1 MVEMYVDALVNLDE
15 EHGIH
20 APAVSLHMNILP
32 VKLICSEWAMC
43 FEILVSVLKF
53 KATLIVILSSSCID
67 GKERS

>member
-1 MVEMYVDALVNLDE
+1 MYIDALVNLDE
-15 EHGIH
+15 EHGID

-43 FEILVSVLKF
+43 FEILVLLLEF
-53 KATLIVILSSSCID
+53 KVTLIVILSSSRID

>member
-1 MVEMYVDALVNLDE
+1 MFIDALVNLDE
-15 EHGIH
+15 EHGID

-43 FEILVSVLKF
+43 FEILVLLLKL
-53 KATLIVILSSSCID
+53 KVTLIVILSSSCID